1 VNSTPA
7 APDFRGQSVAIF
19 LENSRR
25 VEGAVCAGVA
35 DVEHDEGYAK
45 VVECVHIDWHQPEG
59 AIAIL
64 YREFR
69 RAAQRCL
76 ANKWRRVRF
85 DIQSLDVEVGIGLVG
100 AAGPVF
106 LAMSLSALREDIWRA
121 LFWREPC
128 GCKAIRLRRRG
139 ALTRPSE
146 TPRASSIRWVTCE
159 C

>member
-1 VNSTPA
+1 VARISPDMRMAAVALAAYFSARKPPRTPPA

-19 LENSRR
+19 RENSFR

-35 DVEHDEGYAK
+35 DMEHDNGYAK
-45 VVECVHIDWHQPEG
+45 VVECVHIDWHKPEG

-85 DIQSLDVEVGIGLVG
+85 DIQSHHIRSERRFLNAG
-100 AAGPVF
+100 APGK
-106 LAMSLSALREDIWRA
+106 RECD
-121 LFWREPC
+121 
-128 GCKAIRLRRRG
+128 GD
-139 ALTRPSE
+139 
-146 TPRASSIRWVTCE
+146 
-159 C
+159 